1 MANRNLIYETY
12 VDVMKQAGLFER
24 YRKKINRYWI
34 VFYLRQKYD
43 LMAKYKWSG
52 EDKKLWMK
60 EILDNDN
67 VKNSLILFKRPEIT
81 IQYAYYIVTQ
91 TTKNVI
97 KAVIK
102 TAKST

>member
-1 MANRNLIYETY
+1 
-12 VDVMKQAGLFER
+12 MKRVGLFEK
-24 YRKKINRYWI
+24 YKKKINRYWI

-43 LMAKYKWSG
+43 LMAKYKWSL

-60 EILDNDN
+60 EILSNDN
-67 VKNSLILFKRPEIT
+67 VKNSLRLFKKSEIT
-81 IQYAYYIVTQ
+81 MQYAYYIVTQ

-102 TAKST
+102 TAKGVV